1 MGSGSRARSVRW
13 SRVAYRL
20 LLAALP
26 AEFRRLYAPE
36 MAQVFR
42 SLCADGHR
50 QAGLVGVLR
59 VWPGALRDWAGA
71 LVGEYVT
78 SPTPV
83 VEPWPRRPIRRS
95 ALVAGGVGG
104 GLLGLY
110 LALTN
115 LAVLAVPTGSPA
127 TAGVLGVT
135 GALCA
140 HAGFQGARA
149 TGRLATGI
157 RVGAAAGALIAVLMN
172 MALTIVALVFFDAL
186 RRHAGADPDYLRSG
200 TSSYGSYLVDD
211 TVGGWLY
218 GAAFCLVSGAGLG
231 ALGGIVG
238 RWRGPRLA
246 SV

>member
-13 SRVAYRL
+13 SLIAYRL

-26 AEFRRLYAPE
+26 ADFRRLYAPE
-36 MAQVFR
+36 MARVFR
-42 SLCADGHR
+42 DLCAAGHH
-50 QAGLVGVLR
+50 QAGPAGVLR
-59 VWPGALRDWAGA
+59 VWPAALRDWAGA

-78 SPTPV
+78 PPAV
-83 VEPWPRRPIRRS
+83 VAPRPHPSIHRS

-115 LAVLAVPTGSPA
+115 LAVVAVPAGAPM
-127 TAGVLGVT
+127 TACVLGGV

-140 HAGFQGARA
+140 RAGLQGARA
-149 TGRLATGI
+149 TGRLATGV
-157 RVGAAAGALIAVLMN
+157 RAGAAAGALVAILMN
-172 MALTIVALVFFDAL
+172 AALTITALVFFDTL
-186 RRHAGADPDYLRSG
+186 RRHAGVDPDYLRSG
-200 TSSYGSYLVDD
+200 ASSYADYLVDD
-211 TVGGWLY
+211 TLGGWFY
-218 GAAFCLVSGAGLG
+218 GSAFCLVGGAGLG
-231 ALGGIVG
+231 SLGGVIG